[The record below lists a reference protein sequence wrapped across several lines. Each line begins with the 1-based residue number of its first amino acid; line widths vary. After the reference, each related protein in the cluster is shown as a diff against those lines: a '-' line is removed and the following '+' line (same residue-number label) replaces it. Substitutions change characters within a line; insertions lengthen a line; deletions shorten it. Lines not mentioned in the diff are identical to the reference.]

1 MSDDLIINNDS
12 FHFWFNGCKFVNLD
26 LIRRKK
32 MIRELEKD
40 AADLRLIEL
49 YYDCIRYFDN
59 KKILKEQIQNA
70 LNKRTV
76 ASQSLDDLE

>member
-1 MSDDLIINNDS
+1 
-12 FHFWFNGCKFVNLD
+12 
-26 LIRRKK
+26 